1 MTMKSTTL
9 MLVLL
14 SLLSLSHGFDIEN
27 ISKVLCFLY
36 GEVKGWGVDILNT
49 RVIRLVDLN
58 KILYEKCDLRTRIIS
73 SNTANFNKLIAFA
86 TEETIEAIQDL
97 VNRNEEAYLFG
108 IIFFD
113 KHEVMMSLPTK
124 INQEILFIN
133 SNTWDI
139 YEHYSINGNNVAT
152 PIAFFNSSIDVK
164 QKIRYENQN
173 QKKRKQFNAKAVSK

>member
-14 SLLSLSHGFDIEN
+14 SLLSVSLGFEMEN
-27 ISKVLCFLY
+27 IGKVLCFLY
-36 GEVKGWGVDILNT
+36 GKVKGWGGTRVDILNT
-49 RVIRLVDLN
+49 REIRLVDLN

-139 YEHYSINGNNVAT
+139 YEHYSINGNNVTT
-152 PIAFFNSSIDVK
+152 PIAFFNSSIDAK
-164 QKIRYENQN
+164 PKIRYEYQN
-173 QKKRKQFNAKAVSK
+173 